1 MTCHISRNTPMDLQL
16 RPLTINLAALNGLS
30 EELILS
36 HHANNYTGAVKRLD
50 AIRQQ
55 LAHLDWPTAPVFM
68 INGLKREELIAANS
82 AWLDRKSTRLNS
94 SHLVISY
101 AVFCLK
107 KKPAS
112 TQMLAC
118 PYCH

>member
-1 MTCHISRNTPMDLQL
+1 MDLQL

-82 AWLDRKSTRLNS
+82 AWLHELYFD
-94 SHLVISY
+94 
-101 AVFCLK
+101 
-107 KKPAS
+107 
-112 TQMLAC
+112 MLGGGRATAG
-118 PYCH
+118 

>member
-1 MTCHISRNTPMDLQL
+1 MDLQL

-30 EELILS
+30 EKLILS

-68 INGLKREELIAANS
+68 INGLKREELIAVCEEY
-82 AWLDRKSTRLNS
+82 LLRRLAEAEQELRNEAEDDS
-94 SHLVISY
+94 GADV
-101 AVFCLK
+101 VEDDEDFED
-107 KKPAS
+107 
-112 TQMLAC
+112 
-118 PYCH
+118 

>member
-1 MTCHISRNTPMDLQL
+1 MDLQL

-55 LAHLDWPTAPVFM
+55 LAHLVHP
-68 INGLKREELIAANS
+68 LIRHF
-82 AWLDRKSTRLNS
+82 LPL
-94 SHLVISY
+94 
-101 AVFCLK
+101 
-107 KKPAS
+107 
-112 TQMLAC
+112 
-118 PYCH
+118 

>member
-1 MTCHISRNTPMDLQL
+1 MDLQL

-68 INGLKREELIAANS
+68 INGLKREERLCRNSGAEAANG
-82 AWLDRKSTRLNS
+82 R
-94 SHLVISY
+94 
-101 AVFCLK
+101 
-107 KKPAS
+107 
-112 TQMLAC
+112 
-118 PYCH
+118 

>member
-1 MTCHISRNTPMDLQL
+1 MDLQL

-82 AWLDRKSTRLNS
+82 AWLHELYFDTLGGDGALPDSGLAVALARDFGSVDRWRTEFS
-94 SHLVISY
+94 
-101 AVFCLK
+101 A
-107 KKPAS
+107 
-112 TQMLAC
+112 LA
-118 PYCH
+118 